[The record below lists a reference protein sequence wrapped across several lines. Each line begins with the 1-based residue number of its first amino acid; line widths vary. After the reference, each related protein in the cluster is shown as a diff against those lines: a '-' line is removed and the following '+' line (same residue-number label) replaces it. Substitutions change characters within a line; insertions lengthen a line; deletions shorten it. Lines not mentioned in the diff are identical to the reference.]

1 MSEIKLDSS
10 SFRLP
15 NVVARR
21 DVQAAA
27 KDLRI
32 YYGARYRRDGEAS
45 RVFTGAWFDEFDPSG
60 TRDQFPDE
68 FTPDD
73 LVAVSLLN
81 TPIKMVSQ
89 QSLLVDLKEEISQ
102 LLAQLPLNV
111 SLWEVQGPVDSAWE
125 AWKLEDLLC
134 DVPEINVTRASK
146 LIARKRP
153 MLYPIIDSVVRDTL
167 ETKNATLQ
175 PLYKGLQDEDLRKF
189 LIQARNE
196 AGLPEAI
203 SVLRVLDVLTWLQG
217 TGLGSE
223 A

>member
-15 NVVARR
+15 NVVERR

-27 KDLRI
+27 NDLRI
-32 YYGARYRRDGEAS
+32 YYGARYRRDGEEI

-73 LVAVSLLN
+73 LVAVSFLS
-81 TPIKMVSQ
+81 TPIEMSSQ
-89 QSLLVDLKEEISQ
+89 QSLLVDLKEEISE

-111 SLWEVQGPVDSAWE
+111 SLWEVEGPVDRSWAAWR
-125 AWKLEDLLC
+125 LEDLLRRIP
-134 DVPEINVTRASK
+134 DIGVTRATK

-175 PLYKGLQDEDLRKF
+175 PLYKALQDEDLRKF
-189 LIQARNE
+189 LTQARDE

-217 TGLGSE
+217 KGIGSH